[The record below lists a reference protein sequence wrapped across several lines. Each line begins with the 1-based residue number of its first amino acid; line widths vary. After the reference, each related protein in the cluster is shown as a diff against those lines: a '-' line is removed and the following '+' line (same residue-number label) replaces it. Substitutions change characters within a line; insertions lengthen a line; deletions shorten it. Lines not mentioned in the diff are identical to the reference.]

1 MPECARVKH
10 VHFHS
15 TMCKFIQWVED
26 LPYDLVDGASAR
38 TALGELLWPTVLQR
52 GRADAARVWS
62 SISPRLRVSRAMTS
76 NKRRAGFVRNIV
88 DANLPTTDRYLE
100 IGSFEGGSLVL
111 IHALLKG
118 QLHATVI
125 DPFEDY
131 DDLAGPSVEAA
142 FHANAKAVGANVRVL
157 KGASVLC
164 LPELIAAGELFDL
177 IYIDGA
183 HTGLEVMAD
192 AVLSWRLLAPGG
204 LMIFDDYRLA
214 GCKPAIDAFVNLV
227 KRDAIVGDVASQ
239 VFLRRC
245 HPATP

>member
-1 MPECARVKH
+1 MTSSMVLAR
-10 VHFHS
+10 
-15 TMCKFIQWVED
+15 
-26 LPYDLVDGASAR
+26 AR
-38 TALGELLWPTVLQR
+38 TALGELLWPSVLQR

-62 SISPRLRVSRAMTS
+62 SISPRLHFSRDMAS
-76 NKRRAGFVRNIV
+76 NKRRARFVRNIV
-88 DANLPTTDRYLE
+88 DANLPTPVRYLE

-131 DDLAGPSVEAA
+131 DELAGTKMSSVEAA
-142 FHANAKAVGANVRVL
+142 FHANVKAVGANVRVL
-157 KGASVLC
+157 KGASVLR

-183 HTGLEVMAD
+183 HTGLDVTAD

-204 LMIFDDYRLA
+204 LMIFDDYRNA

-245 HPATP
+245 HPATA